1 MPLSENWLHS
11 DLIKRS
17 SVQFYHRNCP
27 TLKQEGCPFMLCQSF
42 PDVCHWGREDG
53 CRASKVKHLP
63 LDQGNFSGKKAVDTY
78 YKPTGTAAGR
88 WEHQPVK
95 VI

>member
-1 MPLSENWLHS
+1 MWNLKYDTNL
-11 DLIKRS
+11 
-17 SVQFYHRNCP
+17 F
-27 TLKQEGCPFMLCQSF
+27 TLKQECCPFILCLSF

-53 CRASKVKHLP
+53 CRDSKVKHLL
-63 LDQGNFSGKKAVDTY
+63 LDQGKFSGKKAVDTY
-78 YKPTGTAAGR
+78 YKPTVTAAGR